1 MAATEVQQPL
11 DREAFLK
18 MAKYPLIKS
27 SDMMEEMRN
36 EAVEMVITAVEK
48 YSNNYELAAR
58 LVKESMDKKFG
69 GPWHCIV
76 GEYYGFEVTH
86 EVKNLLYVFAAGY
99 LAIILW
105 KG

>member
-1 MAATEVQQPL
+1 MPQFTEMLLFP
-11 DREAFLK
+11 
-18 MAKYPLIKS
+18 
-27 SDMMEEMRN
+27 DMMEEMRN

-76 GEYYGFEVTH
+76 GERF
-86 EVKNLLYVFAAGY
+86 
-99 LAIILW
+99 
-105 KG
+105 